1 LNGSRR
7 MRPDR
12 RFRSLAT
19 IALIVLLS
27 GCAGSAGS
35 GLKCETPTGQDP
47 ALGSSFDL
55 RFGERSTLAG
65 ESLTLT
71 FVDVL
76 EESRCPAGVQ
86 CIWEGNAR
94 VGVKAEKPPSRPA
107 TLALNTSGRYD
118 REATYQGYRV
128 QLLTLLPHPAHG
140 QTLQATDY
148 CANLKIVRA
157 QAAGT

>member
-1 LNGSRR
+1 
-7 MRPDR
+7 MRPDS
-12 RFRSLAT
+12 RFRFLAT
-19 IALIVLLS
+19 IFFIVLLPA
-27 GCAGSAGS
+27 CAGGAGG
-35 GLKCETPTGQDP
+35 GLKCETQDP
-47 ALGSSFDL
+47 VVGSAFNV
-55 RFGERSTLAG
+55 RVGERSTLAG
-65 ESLTLT
+65 ENLTLT
-71 FVDVL
+71 FVQVL
-76 EESRCPAGVQ
+76 EESRCPEGVQ

-94 VGVKAEKPPSRPA
+94 VGVKAEKPPSGPA

-128 QLLTLLPHPAHG
+128 QLLTLVPHPAHG